1 MNNMPIKS
9 CFNSGDL
16 LTKVRAESPL
26 VHHLTNWVTIYDCA
40 QVVKS
45 LGASPVMAH
54 APEEVEEMAGIASSL
69 VLNIGTLTVDFVEAM
84 KKAANVANKRGIPV
98 ILDVCGAGATS
109 LRDRKCQELIS
120 QVRIDIIKGNSS
132 EIARVAGEN
141 IKSKGVDSSDVK
153 ADIKKLAFGLALAKK
168 CTVVVTGKTDI
179 VTDVKRTIMVSN
191 GDKIMT
197 SLVGTG
203 CMATSV
209 IGAFAAVEKDLV
221 YASVSGLVCFEVA
234 AQLAAAKSNGPGSFK
249 ENLFDSLYNLS
260 SSQVTRLQ
268 KIEC

>member
-1 MNNMPIKS
+1 MLARDKNS
-9 CFNSGDL
+9 CLDAGSL
-16 LTKVRAESPL
+16 LKRVREKIPL

-54 APEEVEEMAGIASSL
+54 ALEEVGEMTGIASSL
-69 VLNIGTLTVDFVEAM
+69 VLNIGTLTVEFVEAM
-84 KKAANVANKRGIPV
+84 KKAAITANKRGIPV
-98 ILDVCGAGATS
+98 VLDVCGAGATG
-109 LRDRKCQELIS
+109 LRDKKCQELIS
-120 QVRIDIIKGNSS
+120 EARIDIIKGNSS

-141 IKSKGVDSSDVK
+141 IKTKGVDSLIVK
-153 ADIKKLAFGLALAKK
+153 ADIKKLAVGLALANK

-179 VTDVKRTIMVSN
+179 VTDGKRLFMVSN
-191 GDKIMT
+191 GDKIMA

-209 IGAFAAVEKDLV
+209 IGVFAAVEKDLV
-221 YASVSGLVCFEVA
+221 KASVSGLACFEVA
-234 AQLAAAKSNGPGSFK
+234 SQMAAGKSKGPGSFK
-249 ENLFDSLYNLS
+249 ENLFDCLYNLDS
-260 SSQVTRLQ
+260 KQVLRLQ